1 MTLSSLSATQPASAQ
16 ESYDPDELRTLISE
30 YLGIDAKRV
39 IDEAHFSDDLGIDWL
54 DRLELMILIEDRF
67 PGVEITNNDADQIEV
82 VGDLI
87 RHIQNNEQRL
97 KKVRKFCVD
106 SLPIN
111 DLSNV
116 YPTCRK
122 GFSWRAGCAVGYAS
136 GRLVMW
142 WRCAGPRRPD

>member
-1 MTLSSLSATQPASAQ
+1 MAPIARLDTEVLTNQEIAMTLSSLSATQPASSH
-16 ESYDPDELRTLISE
+16 ESYHPDRLRTLISE

-97 KKVRKFCVD
+97 NKSEKI
-106 SLPIN
+106 L
-111 DLSNV
+111 
-116 YPTCRK
+116 CR
-122 GFSWRAGCAVGYAS
+122 
-136 GRLVMW
+136 
-142 WRCAGPRRPD
+142 